1 MQKTTAKV
9 EHRDYVPSGWIAIEF
24 CDVHFYGFRAE
35 EMKRKWCDITNKRYD
50 EYAPLYEENEAKI
63 QNMRNQIKVINTQ
76 KESLIS
82 SKPSKPFYRFWYNKS
97 EKARISEI
105 NKLLDELLKQA
116 DNLTVEADKLEKENK
131 EIGDKRFF
139 EVYECHTK
147 IETLLQQNGFVL
159 THTSSEGKECV
170 TRTEVWTLEE

>member
-24 CDVHFYGFRAE
+24 CNVHFYGFRAK
-35 EMKRKWCDITNKRYD
+35 EMERKWRDIEDKRYVQ
-50 EYAPLYEENEAKI
+50 YAPIYEKNKAKI
-63 QNMRNQIKVINTQ
+63 HNMRNQINAINAQ
-76 KESLIS
+76 KESLIN
-82 SKPSKPFYRFWYNKS
+82 SKPSKPFYRFWYNKA
-97 EKARISEI
+97 EKTKISEI
-105 NKLLDELLKQA
+105 DKILDELSKQA
-116 DNLTVEADKLEKENK
+116 DELIIEANKLEKKNE
-131 EIGDKRFF
+131 EIGEKRFF
-139 EVYECHTK
+139 EVYECRTK

>member
-24 CDVHFYGFRAE
+24 CNVHFYGFRE
-35 EMKRKWCDITNKRYD
+35 KEMQKKWRDIEHKRYV

-63 QNMRNQIKVINTQ
+63 QNMRNQINAIHTQ
-76 KESLIS
+76 KESLIN

-105 NKLLDELLKQA
+105 DKILDELSRQA
-116 DNLTVEADKLEKENK
+116 DELTVEADKLEKENK
-131 EIGDKRFF
+131 EIENKRFF
-139 EVYECHTK
+139 EVYECHAK
-147 IETLLQQNGFVL
+147 IETLLKQNGFVL
-159 THTSSEGKECV
+159 THTSSEGEECV